1 MAYEPNTS
9 SGYANHSIPGMPWR
23 DDVPTAMW
31 SFANRDEDAS
41 NYSITWPCA
50 EKMLGQNI
58 GKDLE
63 NPQRVGA
70 NQTPARW
77 DDWTISGI
85 MTLRFEP
92 LLAPTREGAEVFSSE
107 TYKCLWSYLRLF
119 DAAVGEFQPND
130 LSAVD
135 WATCLIKMYLSIIM
149 KSLAAANAVA
159 NGSNYYSKA
168 RHMWSALGWVDSDI
182 YIAEHL
188 GQWVRRINQRI
199 IAPLRNLKLI
209 HNAFP
214 GANRIAALVSKW
226 YRDSFDEKSQC
237 QVYTFMPAS
246 FWNIGYTAQQHTWS
260 FTGSPMVNHFDDFLT
275 KVIQFVDF
283 MAYDESM
290 LQVQRYLNKIVDS
303 SAGVVGDVSIAA
315 IELGDIP
322 YPLPDALGY
331 DNWAPEYNRDML
343 IAIHNATILEDLI
356 VGPAYQTSEGE
367 WEQTCKFASP
377 SARGFA
383 AAGYTK
389 PIELPWENANHGD
402 YYNATTWTVIRHREA
417 AWDDLICDP
426 QVLGSEVI
434 TGGTVYTI
442 TPSTAGTSYEEMQS
456 VSIRSAIFAR
466 FNDSNEL
473 CFLPSDFEYMKVHK
487 HFFYAPVCFIIRD
500 RVPAE
505 NNPGHIIDMLT
516 NNTEVLHVCDYKALS
531 SMKTQYLKNYWG
543 YPFILGS
550 APGTFSTSNIAGHDT
565 TSLRNTPAT
574 EIAEYKEDRD
584 ENAPGSSFYKNAR
597 DAEKRNKKRRP
608 KPKKGAPAKADA
620 PDSSNSNGESN

>member
-1 MAYEPNTS
+1 MANEFNPTS
-9 SGYANHSIPGMPWR
+9 SGYSNRSIPGMPWR

-58 GKDLE
+58 GKNLE
-63 NPQRVGA
+63 DPQRVGA
-70 NQTPARW
+70 DQTPARW
-77 DDWTISGI
+77 DNWSISGI

-135 WATCLIKMYLSIIM
+135 WATCLIKMYLSVIM

-159 NGSNYYSKA
+159 DGSNSYSKA
-168 RHMWSALGWVDSDI
+168 RHMWHALGWVESDI

-214 GANRIAALVSKW
+214 GANRVAALVSKW
-226 YRDSFDEKSQC
+226 YRDSFDELSQC

-246 FWNIGYTAQQHTWS
+246 FWSIGYTAQQHTWS
-260 FTGSPMVNHFDDFLT
+260 FTGIPMDNHFEKFLT
-275 KVIQFVDF
+275 QVISFIDF

-303 SAGVVGDVSIAA
+303 SAGVVGDVSISA
-315 IELGDIP
+315 IDIGDIP

-331 DNWAPEYNRDML
+331 DKWAPEYNRDML
-343 IAIHNATILEDLI
+343 IAIHNATILEGLN
-356 VGPAYQTSEGE
+356 VGPAYQTEVGE
-367 WEQTCKFASP
+367 WEQTCQFAS
-377 SARGFA
+377 AATKGFA
-383 AAGYTK
+383 AAGFTK
-389 PIELPWENANHGD
+389 PIELPWQDANHGD

-417 AWDDLICDP
+417 SWSDLVCDP

-434 TGGTVYTI
+434 TGGTIYTI
-442 TPSTAGTSYEEMQS
+442 DPSTAGTTYEEMQELSARS
-456 VSIRSAIFAR
+456 VIFSH
-466 FNDSNEL
+466 FSDSNEL
-473 CFLPSDFEYMKVHK
+473 CFDADDFEYMKVHK
-487 HFFYAPVCFIIRD
+487 HFFYAPTCFIIGGRS
-500 RVPAE
+500 VSE
-505 NNPGHIIDMLT
+505 NKSGQIFDMLT
-516 NNTEVLHVCDYKALS
+516 NNTEVLHVCDYKSLS

-543 YPFILGS
+543 YPFILSS

-565 TSLRNTPAT
+565 TTLRNVPSVD
-574 EIAEYKEDRD
+574 IAEYKEDRD
-584 ENAPGSSFYKNAR
+584 ENAPGASFYKSAR
-597 DAEKRNKKRRP
+597 DAEKRSKKRRP
-608 KPKKGAPAKADA
+608 KPHKNAPATTDN
-620 PDSSNSNGESN
+620 SNSESH